1 MPIYEYHCAAC
12 RRGVEV
18 FQRRARAEGDTP
30 PACPECGAAALEP
43 RFSRFSAR
51 SDLSFAGFGTM
62 DDVDDEDDESV
73 AAWRQSAGAAEELP
87 FDL

>member
-18 FQRRARAEGDTP
+18 FQRRTRSECDTP

-51 SDLSFAGFGTM
+51 SDLSFAGFDTM
-62 DDVDDEDDESV
+62 DDADADDDESV

>member
-12 RRGVEV
+12 RRSVEV
-18 FQRRARAEGDTP
+18 FQRRTRSEGDTP

-62 DDVDDEDDESV
+62 DDADADDDESV

>member
-12 RRGVEV
+12 QRGVEV
-18 FQRRARAEGDTP
+18 FQRRTRSEGDTP

-62 DDVDDEDDESV
+62 DDADADDDESV